1 MPKYNRQCFCSWYIY
16 FEVQSATCQ
25 RRSNYQFSP
34 FHHCSSNHHYRLRHS
49 YHRANCHSNRC
60 SDFNYHVSVSLIS
73 FSIIKLKFFYSIT
86 EYTSTVTETPA
97 PGEPQTVTETIT
109 AAVGTLT
116 VTDFV
121 QSCETPSPTVGTPST
136 SSPASTPS
144 ATSPVS
150 LNGECGGAGGQTCL
164 GSAFGNCCSG
174 KVQECI

>member
-1 MPKYNRQCFCSWYIY
+1 MASHLSVLAFSSLRLQPPLPTPSQLPSCKLSLKQVLRLQLPR
-16 FEVQSATCQ
+16 ECQ
-25 RRSNYQFSP
+25 LHLVFNYQT
-34 FHHCSSNHHYRLRHS
+34 
-49 YHRANCHSNRC
+49 
-60 SDFNYHVSVSLIS
+60 
-73 FSIIKLKFFYSIT
+73 KKKYSIT
-86 EYTSTVTETPA
+86 EYTSTVTETPL
-97 PGEPQTVTETIT
+97 PGEPQTVIETIT

-121 QSCETPSPTVGTPST
+121 QSCETPSPTIGTPST

-164 GSAFGNCCSG
+164 GSDFGNCCSG